1 MKESLFTQNK
11 NPDEENRCKTVG
23 IYTLLVLWTIV
34 SIVLGVVGVLVVI
47 ASYISRCAC
56 CIINCFYY
64 CFCSQRTH
72 KYKDGEDEVEVRIG
86 YGEEIRRNTERAK
99 DQDKEL
105 AKFGECGAF
114 CVLEIIPWGYNAIKA
129 LR

>member
-47 ASYISRCAC
+47 ASYISRFAC

-64 CFCSQRTH
+64 CFSSQRIH
-72 KYKDGEDEVEVRIG
+72 KYKEGEDEVEVRIG

-99 DQDKEL
+99 DQDQEL
-105 AKFGECGAF
+105 EKFGE
-114 CVLEIIPWGYNAIKA
+114 
-129 LR
+129 